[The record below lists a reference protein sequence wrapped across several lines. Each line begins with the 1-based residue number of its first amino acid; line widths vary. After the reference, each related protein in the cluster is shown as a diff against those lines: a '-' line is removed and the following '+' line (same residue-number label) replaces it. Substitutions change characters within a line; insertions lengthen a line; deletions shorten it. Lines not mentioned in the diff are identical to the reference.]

1 MRRLSQLGFETE
13 SFETKPMIRIFAF
26 LFAILVA
33 AHSAH
38 AACRGADMRNH
49 LPPSEKAWLTRQMA
63 ATPYS
68 NGNHWVARK
77 GGQSLHI
84 IGTMHS
90 GDSRMARVMSRLRP
104 IIAQADAVYFE
115 VTRAE
120 MKRVKDQMKESPETF
135 LLPPGRRLQQLMS
148 PESWE
153 QFELFAALS
162 NTDMET
168 IQKMQPWALS
178 LFLIPGG
185 CRPFGFGLKRGLD
198 DRIERFTT
206 RKGIPIGGLE
216 TAGTGFS
223 ALSRLP
229 LRDQVRMLEN
239 EVAFV
244 LSDAPE
250 NATAVEAYF
259 DESVWQS
266 FLLQPRIT
274 SQYISV
280 STKEL
285 TRLDRA
291 FYGNML
297 DWRNKLWMKTIQQIK
312 GERVVIA
319 VGAAHLPG
327 KDGILNLLKRR
338 GYTLERAAFQ

>member
-1 MRRLSQLGFETE
+1 
-13 SFETKPMIRIFAF
+13 MIRIFAF
-26 LFAILVA
+26 LFAALLAVQ
-33 AHSAH
+33 SAH
-38 AACRGADMRNH
+38 AACRGADLRDH
-49 LPPSEKAWLTRQMA
+49 LPPSETAWLARQMA

-68 NGNHWVARK
+68 TGNHWVARK
-77 GGQSLHI
+77 DGQSLHV

-90 GDSRMARVMSRLRP
+90 GDSRMARVMRRLRP

-120 MKRVKDQMKESPETF
+120 MNLVKDQMKIRPEAF

-148 PESWE
+148 PKSWE
-153 QFELFAALS
+153 QFELFAAMS
-162 NTDMET
+162 NADMET
-168 IQKMQPWALS
+168 IQRMQPWALS

-198 DRIERFTT
+198 DRIERFAA
-206 RKGIPIGGLE
+206 RKGIPVGGLE

-223 ALSRLP
+223 ALARLS

-239 EVAFV
+239 EVAFL

-259 DESVWQS
+259 DESVWQA
-266 FLLQPRIT
+266 FLLEPRIA
-274 SQYISV
+274 SQYIGV
-280 STKEL
+280 SAKEL

-297 DWRNKLWMKTIQQIK
+297 GWRNKLWIKTIQQIK
-312 GERVVIA
+312 GEQVVIA

-327 KDGILNLLKRR
+327 KEGILNLLKQR
-338 GYTLERAAFQ
+338 GYSLERAAFN

>member
-1 MRRLSQLGFETE
+1 
-13 SFETKPMIRIFAF
+13 MIRIFAF
-26 LFAILVA
+26 LFAVLVSVQ
-33 AHSAH
+33 SAT
-38 AACRGADMRNH
+38 AACRGTDLRDH
-49 LPPSEKAWLTRQMA
+49 LPLAEKAWLARQMA

-68 NGNHWVARK
+68 VGNHWVARK
-77 GGQSLHI
+77 GGQTLHI
-84 IGTMHS
+84 IGTMHN
-90 GDSRMARVMSRLRP
+90 GDRRMARVMSRLRP

-115 VTRAE
+115 VTRTE
-120 MKRVKDQMKESPETF
+120 MGKVKDQIQKRPEAF

-148 PESWE
+148 PQGWE
-153 QFELFAALS
+153 QFELFAAMS
-162 NTDMET
+162 NADMET

-198 DRIERFTT
+198 DRIERFAA

-223 ALSRLP
+223 ALARMP
-229 LRDQVRMLEN
+229 LRDQVHMLEN

-244 LSDAPE
+244 LSNAPE

-259 DESVWQS
+259 DESVWQA
-266 FLLQPRIT
+266 FLLEPRLAGQFID
-274 SQYISV
+274 V

-285 TRLDRA
+285 TRLDQA
-291 FYGNML
+291 FYSNML
-297 DWRNKLWMKTIQQIK
+297 GWRNKLWMKTIRQIK
-312 GERVVIA
+312 SERVVIA

-327 KDGILNLLKRR
+327 KDGVLNLLKRQ
-338 GYTLERAAFQ
+338 GYHLERAAFQ

>member
-1 MRRLSQLGFETE
+1 
-13 SFETKPMIRIFAF
+13 MIRIFAF
-26 LFAILVA
+26 LFAVLVSG
-33 AHSAH
+33 HSAN
-38 AACRGADMRNH
+38 AACRGTDLRDH
-49 LPPSEKAWLTRQMA
+49 LPPSEKAWLAQQMA

-68 NGNHWVARK
+68 VGNHWVARK
-77 GGQSLHI
+77 GSQTLHI
-84 IGTMHS
+84 IGTMHN
-90 GDSRMARVMSRLRP
+90 GDSRMARVMRRLRP

-115 VTRAE
+115 VTRTE
-120 MKRVKDQMKESPETF
+120 MGKVKDQIQQRPEAF

-148 PESWE
+148 PQGWE
-153 QFELFAALS
+153 QFELFAAMS
-162 NTDMET
+162 NADMET

-198 DRIERFTT
+198 DRIERYAA

-223 ALSRLP
+223 ALARMP

-259 DESVWQS
+259 DESVWQA
-266 FLLQPRIT
+266 FLLEPRLAGQFID
-274 SQYISV
+274 V

-291 FYGNML
+291 FYSNML
-297 DWRNKLWMKTIQQIK
+297 GWRNKLWMKTIRQIK

-327 KDGILNLLKRR
+327 NDGVMNLLKRQ
-338 GYTLERAAFQ
+338 GYSLERAAFQ

>member
-1 MRRLSQLGFETE
+1 
-13 SFETKPMIRIFAF
+13 MIRIFAF
-26 LFAILVA
+26 LFAVLASV
-33 AHSAH
+33 HSAN
-38 AACRGADMRNH
+38 AACRGTDLRDH
-49 LPPSEKAWLTRQMA
+49 LPPAEKAWLTQQMA

-68 NGNHWVARK
+68 VGNHWLARK
-77 GGQSLHI
+77 GSQTLHI
-84 IGTMHS
+84 IGTMHN
-90 GDSRMARVMSRLRP
+90 GDSRMTRVMRRLRP

-115 VTRAE
+115 VTRTE
-120 MKRVKDQMKESPETF
+120 MGKVKDQIQKRPEAF

-148 PESWE
+148 PQAWE
-153 QFELFAALS
+153 QFELFAASS
-162 NTDMET
+162 NADMET

-198 DRIERFTT
+198 DRIERYAA
-206 RKGIPIGGLE
+206 RKGIPTGGLE

-223 ALSRLP
+223 ALARMP

-259 DESVWQS
+259 DESVWQA
-266 FLLQPRIT
+266 FLLEPRLAGQFID
-274 SQYISV
+274 V

-291 FYGNML
+291 FYSNML
-297 DWRNKLWMKTIQQIK
+297 GWRNKLWMKTIRQIK

-327 KDGILNLLKRR
+327 NDGVLNLLKRQ
-338 GYTLERAAFQ
+338 GYSLERAAFQ